1 MIRRQLKSWLAEA
14 SKHPES
20 SKFIAHCRNSVAF
33 SQTRLVCEM
42 ADAAVVDDRAAKAA
56 RAKALLKSRQ
66 KKKAGAT
73 PGASGA
79 PVGLSSLRHSTVASP
94 SQDGSVLSYA
104 PSETADDNKSEAS
117 VNVAERSPVATKPQ
131 STIVMSPSEAPI
143 PISRPSS
150 SARNH
155 GDVSSL
161 FSPSQPATGFRSA
174 SSLFGGDDTPAF
186 SPGPSPGE
194 IALSQSELERTRA
207 ELQEVRTQLQ
217 DVEARLESAQ
227 AAVKAAE
234 HASKRA
240 NEATKIAEEGAR
252 RTAEELRK
260 ANALIEEIRED
271 QHVARE
277 DAAASYEAMRA
288 TEAAKR
294 QAEEELV
301 SIRKELTQVK
311 DTMTTERETTAK
323 EIEALRSEL
332 EAANSLSAQRQS
344 TISLLVEEKSNLSSQ
359 LAYLEDLEARSQE
372 VNRTLEDAQTSN
384 EKLNARVNE
393 LETSLRAAV
402 ATSEEL
408 TAKEREASDRA
419 RELER
424 LSTHS
429 TRTITDLQAE
439 LKDQRARVREL
450 EEQIQA
456 DDRVDVLERNLK
468 SMQDRSEE
476 LEEKFNKSK
485 QLATK
490 LKTERDSFETR
501 YTEAEANLGELQ
513 RKYGELE
520 SERDSLRSEYS
531 ALNTAHEA
539 LESAQQGL
547 NNRLEGL
554 EKQLE
559 QAAKDAKDADAT
571 HSSIQQQ
578 LNEALAL
585 AARGASTESALAA
598 LQAENEGLLA
608 NLAEM
613 RPKIVELTETKL
625 TLGETI
631 EARDASIRTYESQ
644 LKTLET
650 ELADAHSRID
660 EFSGQ
665 SGMAAG
671 RASELEEQLQKEKLA
686 VSQAYTAYEQ
696 LQARLGLVEQQF
708 KESESSRNDLR
719 VRAEQS
725 EKKAAQ
731 IDADLER
738 RTREVTSLLEE
749 IESRNKEVVELR
761 SFLER
766 SRADVEAANNE
777 IAIREDTL
785 ARLRINGAKS
795 PAHDPATLAGETLE
809 LELSTMR
816 SRVRTLEA
824 EAFDAH
830 AREHALQR
838 QVAELQSQIQRMD
851 SRATSGLGAGHS
863 SGFGAPDKRHGSHR
877 TSGELENTRSGV
889 GSARATTP
897 IGTPRTIRLSA
908 LDASLPPETRNK
920 RAVSLNMLRAR
931 IISEMASGASGVSP
945 NIRLTSIGEEP
956 TGTTRGHESGIN
968 LMGGGDD
975 EAHVFWCSACEGEL
989 VVL

>member
-1 MIRRQLKSWLAEA
+1 
-14 SKHPES
+14 
-20 SKFIAHCRNSVAF
+20 
-33 SQTRLVCEM
+33 M
-42 ADAAVVDDRAAKAA
+42 ADTAVDDRAAKAA

-73 PGASGA
+73 PGSSGT

-104 PSETADDNKSEAS
+104 PSETGDDNKSEAS
-117 VNVAERSPVATKPQ
+117 ANVAEQSPVAVKPQ
-131 STIVMSPSEAPI
+131 PNVVMSPSEAPI
-143 PISRPSS
+143 PTSRPSS
-150 SARNH
+150 SANNH
-155 GDVSSL
+155 GDISSL

-174 SSLFGGDDTPAF
+174 SSLFGGDDGPAF

-194 IALSQSELERTRA
+194 IALSQSELERTRI
-207 ELQEVRTQLQ
+207 ELQEARAQLQ
-217 DVEARLESAQ
+217 DVESRLESA
-227 AAVKAAE
+227 KAAAKTAE
-234 HASKRA
+234 QASRRA
-240 NEATKIAEEGAR
+240 NEAAMIAEEGAK

-277 DAAASYEAMRA
+277 DATASYEAMRA

-294 QAEEELV
+294 QAEEELGNV
-301 SIRKELTQVK
+301 RKELTQALE
-311 DTMTTERETTAK
+311 TLTRERTTAAQ
-323 EIEALRSEL
+323 EVEAMRSEL

-359 LAYLEDLEARSQE
+359 LTYLEDLEARSQE
-372 VNRTLEDAQTSN
+372 VNRTLEDAQVLN

-393 LETSLRAAV
+393 LETSLRAATS
-402 ATSEEL
+402 TSEEL
-408 TAKEREASDRA
+408 TVKEREASDRV

-429 TRTITDLQAE
+429 TRTIADLQAE

-450 EEQIQA
+450 EEQIEA

-485 QLATK
+485 QLVVK
-490 LKTERDSFETR
+490 LKTERDSFEAR
-501 YTEAEANLGELQ
+501 YNEAETTIREWQ
-513 RKYGELE
+513 RRHGELE
-520 SERDSLRSEYS
+520 SECESLRSEYS
-531 ALNTAHEA
+531 ALKTAHGA
-539 LESAQQGL
+539 LESAQRGL
-547 NNRLEGL
+547 NARLEGL

-559 QAAKDAKDADAT
+559 QAANDAKDADTT
-571 HSSIQQQ
+571 HSNIKQQ

-585 AARGASTESALAA
+585 AARGASTEAALTA

-631 EARDASIRTYESQ
+631 EARNASIREYESQ
-644 LKTLET
+644 INTLET
-650 ELADAHSRID
+650 ELASAHSRID

-665 SGMAAG
+665 SGAA
-671 RASELEEQLQKEKLA
+671 ASRVSDLEGQLQKEKLA
-686 VSQAYTAYEQ
+686 LSEAYAAYEE
-696 LQARLGLVEQQF
+696 LQARFKLVEQQS
-708 KESESSRNDLR
+708 KEAESVCNDLR
-719 VRAEQS
+719 SRREESETRA
-725 EKKAAQ
+725 AR

-749 IESRNKEVVELR
+749 IESRNKEVSELR
-761 SFLER
+761 AFLER
-766 SRADVEAANNE
+766 SRADIEAANNE
-777 IAIREDTL
+777 ITAREDEL
-785 ARLRINGAKS
+785 ARLRVNGAKS
-795 PAHDPATLAGETLE
+795 PAHDPATLAGETME

-830 AREHALQR
+830 AREHALHR
-838 QVAELQSQIQRMD
+838 QVAELQNQIQRLD
-851 SRATSGLGAGHS
+851 SRAGSGLGVGHDGG
-863 SGFGAPDKRHGSHR
+863 SGTPDKRHGSYR
-877 TSGELENTRSGV
+877 TSGELGNTRSGV
-889 GSARATTP
+889 GSARATTL
-897 IGTPRTIRLSA
+897 IGTSRTIRLSA

-931 IISEMASGASGVSP
+931 IISEMDSGASGVSP
-945 NIRLTSIGEEP
+945 NIRLTSNGEDH
-956 TGTTRGHESGIN
+956 TATLHNHENGVN
-968 LMGGGDD
+968 LMGGGED